1 MVKKVLFAASEV
13 YPFAKTGGLADVAHA
28 LPRALKNLYD
38 VTVVM
43 PLYSSI
49 DRDKYAIASLGESFT
64 VSMGR
69 EEYPI
74 DLYGCTVE
82 GYEYCFVYSP
92 ILCDREFLYGTP
104 EEGYEDNGVRFA
116 LFSYAI
122 TALLH
127 KNRYDIVHLNDWQC
141 ALLALLIHKDP
152 MLSPKVIYTIHNLA
166 YQGVFDST
174 LLESIGI
181 DREYFTMGSL
191 EFYGKVNFMK
201 AGIAYAH
208 EITTVSPT
216 YAKEIMTP
224 AFGCGLEGFL
234 HFHRAKLRGI
244 INGIDVDHFSPTTDS
259 ALVAPYSDT
268 KGKKPNKSDLIK
280 RLGLKGIT
288 KPLFVFIGRFTSQK
302 GIDLLIET
310 LPKIA
315 VLECNIALIGE
326 GEASYHEALKSL
338 ASHHKNIHLTFGYD
352 ESLSHQMYAAADF
365 LLMPSLFEPCGLNQM
380 IAFSYGVIPIVHRV
394 GGLTDTVKRVETY
407 QEDSCSGY
415 GLIFS
420 SPTSRSFF
428 SAIKKGCELY
438 GDKKHFERILN
449 HNMRCDFSWGESA
462 IAYGALYEK
471 EKEIY
476 E

>member
-43 PLYSSI
+43 PLYRII
-49 DRDKYAIASLGESFT
+49 DRDKYTITSLGETLT
-64 VSMGR
+64 VSMGG
-69 EEYPI
+69 EDYTI
-74 DLYGCTVE
+74 DLYGCSVD

-92 ILCDREFLYGTP
+92 ILCDREFLYGTA
-104 EEGYEDNGVRFA
+104 EAGYDDNGLRFA
-116 LFSYAI
+116 LFSYVI

-127 KNRYDIVHLNDWQC
+127 KNRYEIVHLNDWQC
-141 ALLALLIHKDP
+141 ALSALLIHRDRT
-152 MLSPKVIYTIHNLA
+152 LSTKVIYTIHNLA
-166 YQGVFDST
+166 YQGIFDSA
-174 LLESIGI
+174 LLKSIGI
-181 DREYFTMGSL
+181 DKKYFTMNSL

-201 AGIAYAH
+201 AGIAYAD

-216 YAKEIMTP
+216 YAREILTSE
-224 AFGCGLEGFL
+224 FGCGLEGFL
-234 HFHRAKLRGI
+234 HFHRAKLSGI
-244 INGIDVDHFSPTTDS
+244 INGIDREHFSPTTDN
-259 ALVAPYSDT
+259 ALVVPYSDA
-268 KGKKPNKSDLIK
+268 KGKKANKSDLLK
-280 RLGLKGIT
+280 RLGLKGVT

-326 GEASYHEALKSL
+326 GEESYHEALKSL
-338 ASHHKNIHLTFGYD
+338 ASHYKNIHLTFGYD
-352 ESLSHQMYAAADF
+352 ESFSHQMYASADF

-380 IAFSYGVIPIVHRV
+380 IAFAYGAFPIVHRV

-420 SPTSRSFF
+420 SPTSRSFL
-428 SAIKKGCELY
+428 SAIKKGCDLFE
-438 GDKKHFERILN
+438 DKKHFERILN

-462 IAYGALYEK
+462 IAYGVLYEK
-471 EKEIY
+471 EKEIL
-476 E
+476 